1 MQIQVESR
9 PRPASLGS
17 TSSRP
22 VSHPSGLAS
31 PPSCGC
37 VANRAAGFASRSRA
51 RMLSLGLQLARELAC
66 CPVGARVAGKSS
78 CRIYLQHHMLTFSRL
93 LARLA
98 DKAASC
104 ASPTGWQSGLASPPA
119 HDCLASQRS
128 ALAFARAATCKPV
141 SSRPCTFFAARFAC
155 TPDRVRKSTEN
166 RPASKSVSSCQ
177 PVSSCKP
184 SLRSKPAQRIC
195 KLPTSALTA
204 VMSDLQVRCADLLA
218 SRGLTGLPA
227 FSRATCK
234 SAALTCGAA
243 VS

>member
-37 VANRAAGFASRSRA
+37 AANRAAGIASRSRA
-51 RMLSLGLQLARELAC
+51 RIC

-78 CRIYLQHHMLTFSRL
+78 CCIYLQHHMLTFSRL

-155 TPDRVRKSTEN
+155 TPGRVRKSTEN
-166 RPASKSVSSCQ
+166 GQLLSLSAPASRSALA
-177 PVSSCKP
+177 
-184 SLRSKPAQRIC
+184 SLRCVASQRSGFARC
-195 KLPTSALTA
+195 P
-204 VMSDLQVRCADLLA
+204 QVR
-218 SRGLTGLPA
+218 
-227 FSRATCK
+227 
-234 SAALTCGAA
+234 
-243 VS
+243 